1 MKSRAS
7 SGFTVLE
14 ILIVLAVFGL
24 LATLAVLSL
33 NSARRAQRDAQ
44 RVSDV
49 SVLRSAL
56 SQYYLEHSTFPSSAG
71 LELGKPGVNADA
83 FTGNGFVSRDAM
95 TMPVYLQN
103 VPVGP
108 KTNEYYRYKGGPNGY
123 SLRFQT
129 EGQTALG
136 KANVYYAHA
145 AGIDGTDEEK

>member
-1 MKSRAS
+1 MKSRSS

-33 NSARRAQRDAQ
+33 NGARRAQRDAQ

-56 SQYYLEHSTFPSSAG
+56 SQYWLEKAAYPVSEG
-71 LELGKPGVNADA
+71 INLGQPGTNADA
-83 FTGNGFVSRDAM
+83 LAGTGFVARDLAAA
-95 TMPVYLQN
+95 PVYLQA

-108 KTNEYYRYKGGPNGY
+108 KTNEYYRYKGGPSGY

-145 AGIDGTDEEK
+145 GGIDGTDEQK